1 MRIEGQYTS
10 VAMWEWSVY
19 QRPKLSQ
26 QDQLWKKRVCI
37 SSKGDIYNS
46 FIPSTYSCSHGDR
59 TLNLPIKFTF
69 RKNSSKHANIFIL
82 ELRCYCVVTQVWKV
96 AQSFIMLKWVIDNKF
111 DLILGQLMK
120 HIYQVLL

>member
-37 SSKGDIYNS
+37 SSKGDIFS
-46 FIPSTYSCSHGDR
+46 SLIPSTYSRSHGDR
-59 TLNLPIKFTF
+59 TLNLPIEFLF
-69 RKNSSKHANIFIL
+69 RKNSSKHANILHSIAAV
-82 ELRCYCVVTQVWKV
+82 YCDP
-96 AQSFIMLKWVIDNKF
+96 SLKGSTK
-111 DLILGQLMK
+111 
-120 HIYQVLL
+120 IYNVEAGNWQ